1 MKAIPKSEN
10 PAATGFSADENTN
23 ILIVPPAFYLGN
35 REKEFA
41 TLRAQ
46 FAITGHA
53 LHSARDAMG
62 VETYLAGRWGF
73 VRYLSSLDDA
83 RRFLVQIGGAA

>member
-1 MKAIPKSEN
+1 MTAPAESAN